1 MMSTTELNLS
11 TAAPAEIDGELYP
24 ILERIGVL
32 QGRIA
37 SGNKSLE
44 TMPDWQAQLSHLTST
59 VVLDEER
66 LARKEAEAEPLEVE
80 YTSRGGWDRYIVV
93 PGGHLHKRS
102 CHTLT
107 PGRTMVGQVAEA
119 SGLTEEEVVAK
130 YDETACSHCFPN
142 APVAELQTPEQ
153 EGFCKGSGR
162 LLSTEV
168 LDKIDWKRRRR
179 VSIRCSDCGKGV
191 SLTER
196 GALRKHKAAA

>member
-1 MMSTTELNLS
+1 MSSS
-11 TAAPAEIDGELYP
+11 TAVLTDQSPAEIDAQLFP
-24 ILERIGVL
+24 ILERIDVL

-66 LARKEAEAEPLEVE
+66 LTRKEAEAAPLEAE
-80 YTSRGGWDRYIVV
+80 YTRRGGWDRYIVV

-107 PGRTMVGQVAEA
+107 PGRTMVGQVADA
-119 SGLTEEEVVAK
+119 SGLNEAAVVAK

-142 APVAELQTPEQ
+142 APVAPAQTPEQ

-162 LLSTEV
+162 VLSPEA
-168 LDKIDWKRRRR
+168 LDKIDWKRRRS

-196 GALRKHKAAA
+196 GALRKHKAAS